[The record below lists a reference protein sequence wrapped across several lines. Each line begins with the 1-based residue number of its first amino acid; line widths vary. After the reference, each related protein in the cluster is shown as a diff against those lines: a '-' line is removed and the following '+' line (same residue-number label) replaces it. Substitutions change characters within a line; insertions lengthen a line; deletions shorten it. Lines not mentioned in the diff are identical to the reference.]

1 MASTGIESSGSVEP
15 DESERQ
21 PRRLRADAQRNVAAL
36 LEAAKNVFA
45 TSGVDAPAKEITD
58 LAGVGIGTL
67 YRHFPRRSELVAA
80 VMQREI
86 DACADAGPAL
96 TAANEP
102 TAALTKWLY
111 RFTEFIG
118 TKRGLATALHSGDPA
133 FDALPGYFT
142 QRLEPVL
149 ESLLATATAT
159 GEIRDDVTA
168 KDLIHTVALLC
179 RPVPGE
185 ELAYNQ
191 RMVAVFV
198 DGLRRTGVS
207 PS

>member
-1 MASTGIESSGSVEP
+1 MTFPRSSG
-15 DESERQ
+15 D
-21 PRRLRADAQRNVAAL
+21 RRIPQLIPHRLLHSTQLHHPAVLEEAKQRSANIQLRLADRITA
-36 LEAAKNVFA
+36 FA
-45 TSGVDAPAKEITD
+45 GSMNFVWI
-58 LAGVGIGTL
+58 
-67 YRHFPRRSELVAA
+67 
-80 VMQREI
+80 Q
-86 DACADAGPAL
+86 
-96 TAANEP
+96 
-102 TAALTKWLY
+102 WLY
-111 RFTEFIG
+111 RFTEFVG

-149 ESLLATATAT
+149 ESLLAAATAT
-159 GEIRDDVTA
+159 GEIRNDVTA

-198 DGLRRTGVS
+198 DGLRRTGIRQS
-207 PS
+207 